1 MIYFFT
7 ITREAFWAR
16 SNKIILGVLKNHHKA
31 SITPVISTTLR
42 VIKLILQFKY
52 QITMPLVTLFL
63 VR

>member
-31 SITPVISTTLR
+31 SITPVISAILR
-42 VIKLILQFKY
+42 VIKLILQFK
-52 QITMPLVTLFL
+52 
-63 VR
+63 